1 MTVDLQ
7 ARCEELL
14 AKGRELSKRIR
25 LYEGKANFWHRPE
38 DVPELQAW
46 ISSTANF
53 FRLIATPDTYFHQ
66 ECTRIVEDKELS
78 RGVPHHSVQK
88 LVGLLQSAADEMKAG
103 LMRKA
108 EYVFVATTFDHFLDH
123 ASEYHKAAKKIEASI
138 LASAVFEDAV
148 RKLAQ
153 KHNVS
158 EAGRPLETLID
169 ELTKS
174 GVLTSVKAKRVK
186 GFGSGVRNKA
196 LHAQW
201 DEFDIRDVGELI
213 NGTRE
218 LVEML

>member
-1 MTVDLQ
+1 MNVDLQ
-7 ARCEELL
+7 ARSEELL
-14 AKGRELSKRIR
+14 ARGRGLSKRIR
-25 LYEGKANFWHRPE
+25 LYEGKRNFWHRDE
-38 DVPELQAW
+38 DIPELQAW
-46 ISSTANF
+46 IGSTANF

-66 ECTRIVEDKELS
+66 ECTRVIEDKQLS
-78 RGVPHHSVQK
+78 GGVPHHTIQK
-88 LVGLLQSAADEMKAG
+88 LTGLLQSAAEEMKAG

-108 EYVFVATTFDHFLDH
+108 EYVFVSTTFDDFLDH
-123 ASEYHKAAKKIEASI
+123 ASEYHKAGKKLESSV

-153 KHNVS
+153 KHGIS
-158 EAGRPLETLID
+158 ESGRSVDTLID

-174 GVLTSVKAKRVK
+174 GALTSVKAKRVK
-186 GFGSGVRNKA
+186 GFGGVRNKA
-196 LHAQW
+196 FHAQW